1 MTIDEAI
8 ERLKEAKDEGVK
20 NIILAFWDAEMF
32 QTEDDVE
39 WGEKVDDLEMNFDWS
54 NTYSELETY
63 LDPNLLETL

>member
-32 QTEDDVE
+32 QTKDDAE
-39 WGEKVDDLEMNFDWS
+39 WAKKTDHIDMEFDWS
-54 NTYSELETY
+54 QTHSDLQTYIDSL
-63 LDPNLLETL
+63 

>member
-32 QTEDDVE
+32 QTEDDAKWADKADDVE
-39 WGEKVDDLEMNFDWS
+39 MTFD
-54 NTYSELETY
+54 
-63 LDPNLLETL
+63 